1 MRIIVEIRV
10 MVRVIV
16 IVRIV
21 ILTNYSYKY
30 YYVYA
35 IININ
40 IIKCMYSNY
49 LDIAK
54 CQLLTYKR
62 SVSAIKKEIFG
73 HDHEHSSPE

>member
-1 MRIIVEIRV
+1 MRIIVAIRV

-30 YYVYA
+30 YVYA

-54 CQLLTYKR
+54 YQLLTYKP

-73 HDHEHSSPE
+73 HDHEHSSPK